1 MATSSRLVSQ
11 ELLPVAFGGEVG
23 GIPQL
28 TPGPQIPPATQSSIG
43 AGHREGRAPEL
54 LGRVEPEGLT
64 SPVALA
70 LLKAVQRDGS
80 ALVFVRQQVQN
91 DFDTVLAAVKQ
102 EGAALWLASAALKNN
117 RAIVLAAVQQDGC
130 ALQNASREL
139 QNDPAIVLAA
149 VRQNGEALGY
159 ASRELRNDPA
169 IVLAAVNKNGWAFQ
183 YASEELRNNRA
194 IFLAALQQ
202 DYKAIIYVSH
212 DLRNDPEIVLA
223 AVQADSRSFRYA
235 SLALQVDFS
244 FQLDAVKRNGLV
256 LEYIPEE
263 RRTKEIVSEALFE
276 NPKAIRFVSQAVIDH
291 ARANPDD
298 PDSFPF
304 LSVGDITQ
312 ERAIKAVEKY
322 PLFFWCVPPGIK
334 EQLGP
339 DFILSALQKNP
350 MALKYVSAKMQSNF
364 SQEVFVLAVKQ
375 NPMALKFIDRS
386 LLTQPIV
393 SAVIEISREHR
404 RAGNQDPLDP
414 YHRALRNLADVEME
428 REIAE
433 LDIIT
438 VLAQYFNDDKGFMLY
453 AITKGG
459 VGLSV
464 ASDRLKDDEEVVLV
478 ALANQIKT
486 ATDLEMALSEFESA
500 SERLQRDPTNKIKAL
515 LQIASE

>member
-80 ALVFVRQQVQN
+80 ALVFVREQVQN
-91 DFDTVLAAVKQ
+91 HFDTVLAAVKQ
-102 EGAALWLASAALKNN
+102 EGSALWLASPALKNN
-117 RAIVLAAVQQDGC
+117 RAIVLAAVQQNGC

-169 IVLAAVNKNGWAFQ
+169 IVLAAVKKTGWAFQ

-194 IFLAALQQ
+194 IFLAAVQQ
-202 DYKAIIYVSH
+202 DYKAIIYVSD
-212 DLRNDPEIVLA
+212 DLRNDPDIVLA
-223 AVQADSRSFRYA
+223 AVQADSRSLRYA
-235 SLALQVDFS
+235 SRALQINSDFL
-244 FQLDAVKRNGLV
+244 LDAVKRNGLV

-263 RRTKEIVSEALFE
+263 RRTKEIVSEAVGE
-276 NPKAIRFVSQAVIDH
+276 NPKAIRLVPQAFIDY

-298 PDSFPF
+298 PDTFPF
-304 LSVGDITQ
+304 LSVEDITQ

-322 PLFFWCVPPGIK
+322 PLFLWCVPPGIK

-350 MALKYVSAKMQSNF
+350 MVLRYIPLEMQLTLEQHLFIS
-364 SQEVFVLAVKQ
+364 AVKT
-375 NPMALKFIDRS
+375 NPKALSLIDRS
-386 LLTQPIV
+386 LLTQLIV
-393 SAVIEISREHR
+393 SAVIEISQER
-404 RAGNQDPLDP
+404 RKAGNQHPLDP
-414 YHRALRNLADVEME
+414 YHRALRNLADAEMKSE
-428 REIAE
+428 VVE

-438 VLAQYFNDDKGFMLY
+438 VLAQYFNDDKVFMLY

-464 ASDRLKDDEEVVLV
+464 ASDRLKDDEELVLE
-478 ALANQIKT
+478 ALGKLIET
-486 ATDLEMALSEFESA
+486 TSDLKMALSEFESA

-515 LQIASE
+515 LQIAC